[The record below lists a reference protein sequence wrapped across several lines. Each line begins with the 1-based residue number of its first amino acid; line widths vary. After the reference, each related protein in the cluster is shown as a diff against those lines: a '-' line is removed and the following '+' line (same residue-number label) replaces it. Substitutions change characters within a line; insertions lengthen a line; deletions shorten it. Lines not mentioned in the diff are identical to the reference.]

1 MDPVSITDEVREFY
15 QRHPY
20 PPPVEDLGRYRE
32 RWNDTRR
39 RLAEVDRSFADC
51 LWRHNP

>member
-20 PPPVEDLGRYRE
+20 PPPVEGLDRYRE
-32 RWNDTRR
+32 RWNDTQRR
-39 RLAEVDRSFADC
+39 RGRG
-51 LWRHNP
+51 